1 MRMRNILITG
11 ASRGIGRAI
20 AKIFAP
26 EDCNLFINSLH
37 GGSKLDECVEE
48 LTSIRRR
55 SAGTGIIVPIKGD
68 VGDPQ
73 FVRGMFEEI
82 SKKIRGERLN
92 NRPEGNSRKKAEFG
106 SRNDMNKEGDIMA
119 SCNNMGMNVPGLD
132 ILINNA
138 GISHVGLLQDMPD
151 EKWERI
157 IATNLSSVHY
167 CCKAAIP
174 GMLAAGGGRIIN
186 ISSVWGNVGASCEVA
201 YSATKGGVNAYTKA
215 LARELA
221 PSHIAVNAIACG
233 CIDTDMNKIFSSDE
247 RAALCEE
254 IPAGRFA
261 DPDEVA
267 KLVKAVAEQSD
278 YLTGQIITLDGG
290 WM

>member
-1 MRMRNILITG
+1 MKNILITG

-20 AKIFAP
+20 AKAFAP

-37 GGSKLDECVEE
+37 GGSKLEECVEE
-48 LTSIRRR
+48 LTSIRRG
-55 SAGTGIIVPIKGD
+55 GTGTGYIVPIKGD
-68 VGDPQ
+68 VGDPH
-73 FVRGMFEEI
+73 FVKSMFEEI
-82 SKKIRGERLN
+82 ARHQKGDLKRQKGAGEDTAR
-92 NRPEGNSRKKAEFG
+92 
-106 SRNDMNKEGDIMA
+106 
-119 SCNNMGMNVPGLD
+119 LD
-132 ILINNA
+132 ILVNNA

-157 IATNLSSVHY
+157 VATNLSSVHY

-201 YSATKGGVNAYTKA
+201 YSATKGGVNAYTRA

-233 CIDTDMNKIFSSDE
+233 CIDTDMNKIFSADE
-247 RAALCEE
+247 RAALCED

-261 DPDEVA
+261 DPEEVA
-267 KLVKAVAEQSD
+267 RLVRSVAEQSD
-278 YLTGQIITLDGG
+278 YLTGQVITLDGG